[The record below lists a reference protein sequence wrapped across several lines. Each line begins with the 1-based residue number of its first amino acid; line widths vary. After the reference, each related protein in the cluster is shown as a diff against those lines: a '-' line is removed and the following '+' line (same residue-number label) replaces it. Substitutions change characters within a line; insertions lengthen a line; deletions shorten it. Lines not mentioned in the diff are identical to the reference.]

1 MTLFTNLMV
10 AALDLDDTLLRS
22 DGKISD
28 RTLAALH
35 NWQAA
40 GRRLV
45 IATGRPHRSVEPVLP
60 VELHNIPLICYNGA
74 EIHIDGCKIF
84 ENLIP
89 PDAVRTIVEQVQQSA
104 PALIVGLE
112 VHGELYL
119 NRAVKRASP
128 YHVAD
133 LLEMAVHPAAKVL
146 IFGEELQPVIPLLAE
161 LPAAAKALLSARY
174 QFIQILAAGANKAAA
189 LAVLMADWG
198 VPLTQVVAFG
208 DDTNDIEM
216 LQECGLGVAVANAV
230 DEVKAVANL
239 ITASNDEDGVALVLE
254 QLLDGSLVHD
264 GASKPIVY

>member
-1 MTLFTNLMV
+1 MPVPAILTV

-22 DGKISD
+22 DGSLSA
-28 RTLAALH
+28 RTLTALR
-35 NWQAA
+35 NWQEA

-45 IATGRPHRSVEPVLP
+45 IATGRPHRSVAPVLP
-60 VELHNIPLICYNGA
+60 PELYNTPVICYNGA
-74 EIHIDGCKIF
+74 EIHVDGYKIF

-89 PDAVRTIVEQVQQSA
+89 PDAVRTIVEQVQRTAPSA
-104 PALIVGLE
+104 IVGLE

-119 NRAVKRASP
+119 NRAMKRASP
-128 YHVAD
+128 YHVAN

-146 IFGEELQPVIPLLAE
+146 IFGEELQPVIPVLAE

-198 VPLTQVVAFG
+198 VPLAQVVAFG

-216 LQECGLGVAVANAV
+216 LQECGLGVAVANAA
-230 DEVKAVANL
+230 DEVKQVADE
-239 ITASNDEDGVALVLE
+239 ITATNDEDGVAIVLE
-254 QLLDGSLVHD
+254 RLLCL
-264 GASKPIVY
+264 P